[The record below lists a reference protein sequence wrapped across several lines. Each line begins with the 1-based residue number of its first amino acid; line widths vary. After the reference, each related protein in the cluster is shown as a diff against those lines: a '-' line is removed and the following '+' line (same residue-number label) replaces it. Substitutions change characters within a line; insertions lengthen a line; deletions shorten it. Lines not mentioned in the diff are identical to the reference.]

1 LDADWESN
9 GAPVHSDAAMRAPCA
24 SASGERHRDRRED
37 QTGCQLDAGVGPL
50 KHGALAATS
59 APLLSHQLRFENGHG
74 PAQRAHQAKHR
85 VDTTLE
91 ATRSSNS
98 SLHPGAKLPVIMSS
112 PAFQGRAHV
121 DLKRPSL
128 VVLPVEKSVA
138 LDDTLYIDHSVLA
151 GVSVREAFAYLFTID
166 GTVDDDMADMDAL
179 RGRFLSPSPGRGY
192 GDLLWPN

>member
-1 LDADWESN
+1 
-9 GAPVHSDAAMRAPCA
+9 
-24 SASGERHRDRRED
+24 
-37 QTGCQLDAGVGPL
+37 
-50 KHGALAATS
+50 
-59 APLLSHQLRFENGHG
+59 LRFENGHG
-74 PAQRAHQAKHR
+74 PALRADQAKHR

-98 SLHPGAKLPVIMSS
+98 CLHPGAELPVIMSS

-121 DLKRPSL
+121 DLKRPGF
-128 VVLPVEKSVA
+128 VVVPVEKSVA

-179 RGRFLSPSPGRGY
+179 RAVFFRHRLGEGTETALAELKAPYPARPRSEALAPVNKMVPRFRGTMRRRASR
-192 GDLLWPN
+192 PNRNPP